1 MEISEE
7 GEIADRILKE
17 KYLNEKNNNLLELA
31 KNLNM
36 CLNKIPNITINTNND
51 DSIKEITIKGN
62 IFNNKDL
69 SLFEKMSILEENI
82 KVKEI
87 NNKDKED
94 NTINNES
101 LLYNFILKESN
112 EIIKIN
118 YVCEIHNNKR
128 FDSYCMTCN
137 KNICSY
143 CIDYTDIH
151 KGHNIIM
158 FSDLILKIQE
168 KEFKYRLDSSR
179 KILLNLKELL
189 LSICSELID
198 INEIILKNKVKKAF
212 VKFYKQNLYQIEYA
226 NFLYLRFIIQKTIF
240 LFNYQML
247 DNIYRIKF
255 NNVIFPDTSKDMKE
269 RAHLFIQFLS
279 KSENYILLSSN
290 NSEIFENNKMTI
302 ISGDKTLNDGNEIK
316 DSNNNININNENVR
330 NTNANTII
338 TNKISEEMIIK
349 KLKEAKFTT
358 SIYLKSE
365 ENKSIISTKKEIIDK
380 KFTKKQ
386 THKIYKSEKIYK
398 EIAQHLFYEYSNFI
412 ENNPPLKDGIEVEFH
427 KEIKFIHK
435 DKTTNKIIY
444 SIYQGEC
451 QKGTLIR
458 HGRGYFKWSDGE
470 KYIGYWSNNKR
481 EGQGIN
487 YYNNGNIYKGMYKN
501 GQKEGKGR
509 YEWKNGDIYEGDWKN
524 GVKEG
529 EGIYYCSNG
538 DYYRGLFVNDKICGQ
553 GVYTWKN
560 EDQYKGEFKNNL
572 IEGDGI
578 FYKKINK
585 KEENNSIR
593 EIYKIHT
600 HEKSIIN
607 IIK

>member
-1 MEISEE
+1 
-7 GEIADRILKE
+7 
-17 KYLNEKNNNLLELA
+17 
-31 KNLNM
+31 
-36 CLNKIPNITINTNND
+36 
-51 DSIKEITIKGN
+51 
-62 IFNNKDL
+62 
-69 SLFEKMSILEENI
+69 MSIIEENI
-82 KVKEI
+82 KAKET
-87 NNKDKED
+87 NNKEKED

-118 YVCEIHNNKR
+118 YICEIHNNKR

-137 KNICSY
+137 KNICNY

-151 KGHNIIM
+151 KGHNIIL
-158 FSDLILKIQE
+158 FSDFILKIQE

-212 VKFYKQNLYQIEYA
+212 VKYYRQNLYQIEYA
-226 NFLYLRFIIQKTIF
+226 NFLYLRFIIQKTIS
-240 LFNYQML
+240 LFNYQMM

-269 RAHLFIQFLS
+269 KAHLFIQFLS
-279 KSENYILLSSN
+279 KTENYILLSSN
-290 NSEIFENNKMTI
+290 NSEIFENNKKI
-302 ISGDKTLNDGNEIK
+302 IIGEDKALNDVNEIK
-316 DSNNNININNENVR
+316 DNNNNINNENA
-330 NTNANTII
+330 NIKNANANTII

-365 ENKSIISTKKEIIDK
+365 ENKSIISTKKEKIEK

-386 THKIYKSEKIYK
+386 IHKLYKSEKIYK
-398 EIAQHLFYEYSNFI
+398 EIGQHLFYEYSNFI

-435 DKTTNKIIY
+435 DKTNNKIIY

-451 QKGTLIR
+451 QKGTQIR

-487 YYNNGNIYKGMYKN
+487 YYSNGNIYKGMYKN

-578 FYKKINK
+578 LYKKLNK
-585 KEENNSIR
+585 KEENNNIR
-593 EIYKIHT
+593 ESYKIHT
-600 HEKSIIN
+600 YEKSLIN